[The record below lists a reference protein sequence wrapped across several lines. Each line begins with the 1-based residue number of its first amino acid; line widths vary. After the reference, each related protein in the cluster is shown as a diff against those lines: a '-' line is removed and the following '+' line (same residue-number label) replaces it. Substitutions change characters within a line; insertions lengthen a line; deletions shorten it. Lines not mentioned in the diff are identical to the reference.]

1 MHVGHEVLVV
11 FEEVGLEGD
20 GTASD
25 VGIGLHQHAAVGR
38 YLLRI
43 IQVGEHA
50 EEYVTGG
57 LLHAQQHIVDTPRGT
72 FKRLQGLLDG
82 LLLDGLP

>member
-1 MHVGHEVLVV
+1 M
-11 FEEVGLEGD
+11 
-20 GTASD
+20 
-25 VGIGLHQHAAVGR
+25 
-38 YLLRI
+38 
-43 IQVGEHA
+43 GEHA